1 MVEFDRF
8 KIVFTYDVHF
18 KLYLTMMPSKYAAN
32 AAVKRL

>member
-18 KLYLTMMPSKYAAN
+18 KLYLTMPSKYAAN